1 MSRLPKKER
10 QSLLLEKIKEDPFLT
25 DEILAEKF
33 KVSIQT
39 IRLDRL
45 ELGIPEVRQRTKNLA
60 QKAYSQ
66 VKSLKSKEIIG
77 ELIDLNLGKDGISM
91 LEATEEMALSNTGVV
106 RGHFIFAQ
114 ANSLAV
120 SLVDSEVALTG
131 SATVRYHRPVRV
143 GERLIAKAKV
153 REIKKNRYVIDVET
167 RIEDEKVFT
176 GEFLAF
182 ALSGEGQEVES

>member
-60 QKAYSQ
+60 QKP
-66 VKSLKSKEIIG
+66 I
-77 ELIDLNLGKDGISM
+77 
-91 LEATEEMALSNTGVV
+91 
-106 RGHFIFAQ
+106 R
-114 ANSLAV
+114 
-120 SLVDSEVALTG
+120 
-131 SATVRYHRPVRV
+131 R
-143 GERLIAKAKV
+143 
-153 REIKKNRYVIDVET
+153 
-167 RIEDEKVFT
+167 
-176 GEFLAF
+176 
-182 ALSGEGQEVES
+182 

>member
-1 MSRLPKKER
+1 MARLPKKER

-25 DEILAEKF
+25 DEILSEKF

-45 ELGIPEVRQRTKNLA
+45 ELAIPEVRQRTKNLA

-66 VKSLKSKEIIG
+66 VKSLKSREIIG
-77 ELIDLNLGKDGISM
+77 ELVDLNLEQDGISL
-91 LEATEEMALSNTGVV
+91 LEAVEEMALSNTGII

-120 SLVDSEVALTG
+120 SLIDSKIVLTG
-131 SATVRYHRPVRV
+131 AANVHYHRPVKV
-143 GERLIAKAKV
+143 GERLIAKAKL
-153 REIKKNRYVIDVET
+153 REQKKNRFCIEVET
-167 RIEDEKVFT
+167 RVEEEKVFSGEFLVFSLYEDEK
-176 GEFLAF
+176 
-182 ALSGEGQEVES
+182 EVDQ

>member
-1 MSRLPKKER
+1 MSRLPKKQR

-25 DEILAEKF
+25 DEVLATEF

-60 QKAYSQ
+60 KKAYSQ
-66 VKSLKSKEIIG
+66 VKSLKSREIIG
-77 ELIDLNLGKDGISM
+77 ELLDLNLGKDGISM
-91 LEATEEMALSNTGVV
+91 LEATEEMALSNTGIV
-106 RGHFIFAQ
+106 RGHYIFAQ

-120 SLVDSEVALTG
+120 SLVDSKIALTG
-131 SATVRYHRPVRV
+131 LANIKYHRPVNV

-153 REIKKNRYVIDVET
+153 QEIKKNRYLIDVET
-167 RIEDEKVFT
+167 KVEDEKVFT
-176 GEFLAF
+176 GEFHAF
-182 ALSGEGQEVES
+182 ALSVNGQEVE